1 MTGLSDKDLG
11 SKELNWLWSL
21 HYAVAI
27 LLALVLGAILG
38 SLSLFMETFLPG
50 TRLRA
55 SDLVQFLGY
64 AGALVLF
71 WLVGQR
77 AVAELRKI
85 KNLLFLCPVI
95 MPAMTLIVLL
105 VGYKVVLLVAA
116 PFLDRSGQS
125 FYNWTMMA
133 GIVSAS
139 FWLILAWLRQSAPLL
154 EAMEKAGRTVIPEVS
169 CPRCNALAL
178 SFSRFCMEC
187 GGRLSH
193 PSA

>member
-1 MTGLSDKDLG
+1 MKGLSAEHQR
-11 SKELNWLWSL
+11 SKGPNWLWLL

-27 LLALVLGAILG
+27 LLALVLGTILG
-38 SLSLFMETFLPG
+38 SLSLFTETFLPA

-55 SDLVQFLGY
+55 SDLVQFMGY
-64 AGALVLF
+64 AGALVLLG
-71 WLVGQR
+71 LVGQR
-77 AVAELRKI
+77 AAAELQKL

-105 VGYKVVLLVAA
+105 VGYKVVLLVAT
-116 PFLDRSGQS
+116 PFLDRNGQS
-125 FYNWTMMA
+125 LYNWTVMT

-154 EAMEKAGRTVIPEVS
+154 ESMEQAKQTVTPESS

-178 SFSRFCMEC
+178 SFSKFCMEC
-187 GGRLSH
+187 GARLSH
-193 PSA
+193 SSA

>member
-1 MTGLSDKDLG
+1 MTGLNDEQ
-11 SKELNWLWSL
+11 SKGAKWLWLL

-27 LLALVLGAILG
+27 LLALILGTILG
-38 SLSLFMETFLPG
+38 SLSLFTETFLPG

-55 SDLVQFLGY
+55 SDIVQFMGY
-64 AGALVLF
+64 AGALVLL
-71 WLVGQR
+71 WSVGQR
-77 AVAELRKI
+77 AVVELRKL
-85 KNLLFLCPVI
+85 NNFLFLCPVI

-105 VGYKVVLLVAA
+105 IGYKVVLLVAA
-116 PFLDRSGQS
+116 PFLDRNGQS

-133 GIVSAS
+133 GIVSVS

-154 EAMEKAGRTVIPEVS
+154 ETMEQAGRTVIPEIS

-187 GGRLSH
+187 GARLSH
-193 PSA
+193 PAA

>member
-1 MTGLSDKDLG
+1 MTGLSDEHQAGKG
-11 SKELNWLWSL
+11 LNWFWPL

-27 LLALVLGAILG
+27 LLALVLGTLLG
-38 SLSLFMETFLPG
+38 SLSLFTETFLPG

-55 SDLVQFLGY
+55 SDIVQFMGY
-64 AGALVLF
+64 AGALVLL

-77 AVAELRKI
+77 AVVELRKL

-116 PFLDRSGQS
+116 PFLDRNGQS
-125 FYNWTMMA
+125 FYNWIMMA

-187 GGRLSH
+187 GARLSH
-193 PSA
+193 PA

>member
-1 MTGLSDKDLG
+1 
-11 SKELNWLWSL
+11 
-21 HYAVAI
+21 
-27 LLALVLGAILG
+27 
-38 SLSLFMETFLPG
+38 
-50 TRLRA
+50 
-55 SDLVQFLGY
+55 
-64 AGALVLF
+64 
-71 WLVGQR
+71 
-77 AVAELRKI
+77 
-85 KNLLFLCPVI
+85 

-133 GIVSAS
+133 GIVSTS

-154 EAMEKAGRTVIPEVS
+154 EAIEKAGRTVIPEVS